1 MKRKASLFLWDAFH
15 AFFYQ
20 LFCLLRRINQSRNDQ
35 FVVNYFQLDSR
46 FQIVAVLWVHD
57 EPVVAV
63 VGDVVRLELQRLVP
77 ANLQKV
83 PVVGRVLSVAVQCQA
98 HVVAEVAQVHVGGMV
113 PVGFLINKINTF
125 LVQLD
130 LHMNLYHDTPNIWK
144 KHSS

>member
-1 MKRKASLFLWDAFH
+1 ML
-15 AFFYQ
+15 FFYQ

-35 FVVNYFQLDSR
+35 FVVNYFQLDTR
-46 FQIVAVLWVHD
+46 FQIVAVLRVYD

-63 VGDVVRLELQRLVP
+63 VGDVVRFELQRLIL
-77 ANLQKV
+77 ANLQLT
-83 PVVGRVLSVAVQCQA
+83 PLVGARAAVQGVT

-113 PVGFLINKINTF
+113 PVGFLFNKINTF

-144 KHSS
+144 KH